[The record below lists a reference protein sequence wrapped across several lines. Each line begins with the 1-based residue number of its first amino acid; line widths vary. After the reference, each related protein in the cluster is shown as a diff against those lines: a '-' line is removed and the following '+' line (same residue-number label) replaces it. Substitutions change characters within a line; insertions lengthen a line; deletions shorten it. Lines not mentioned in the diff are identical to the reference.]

1 MFDGDDVTVPVQVN
15 INEEQVNDVYDR
27 LCKTFPH
34 YPTDHKWRSKE
45 FNKLVTFDRSK
56 MFKPEGKMVGQSGH
70 GLSLAWSYMPHFW
83 NIKCGYMKT
92 PISVWESE
100 EKLKKGIRKML
111 DGSFWSVKEYHKMT
125 ASDIRSI
132 LRRFAGTQSVSNF
145 RPTAAA
151 TIYDKFLEKAS
162 PLFGGDA
169 GVTWDMSCGYGG
181 RLLGS
186 IVADVNYIGTDPCTE
201 TFEGLKNIRDD
212 WAGLNRTIEL
222 HKLGSEEFRPDR
234 NSVDLCFTSPPYYDW
249 EKYSDEDTQS
259 YKKYPTREEWIEG
272 FLRQTIENCHY
283 GLKKDGHMIL
293 NVANTQRIKNF
304 ESETIRLGIES
315 GFKLKDTW
323 YLQLSNQEGKDSIKR
338 EPFFIF
344 EK

>member
-1 MFDGDDVTVPVQVN
+1 MFDRDYVTMQIQELVD
-15 INEEQVNDVYDR
+15 EVYDMW
-27 LCKTFPH
+27 KTKGFPY
-34 YPTDHKWRSKE
+34 YPTEYNWRRKE
-45 FNKLVTFDRSK
+45 FYKLTQFDRSTL
-56 MFKPEGKMVGQSGH
+56 FKPKSKAVGASAH
-70 GLSLAWSYMPHFW
+70 GLSLAWSYMPHHW
-83 NIKCGYMKT
+83 GIKCGTMKT
-92 PISVWESE
+92 PMEIWNDEKHFKIGIKKLLTGTFWEQ
-100 EKLKKGIRKML
+100 
-111 DGSFWSVKEYHKMT
+111 KEHHNIT
-125 ASDIRSI
+125 ASDMRSL
-132 LRRFAGTQSVSNF
+132 LRRYSGTQAVSNF

-151 TIYDKFLEKAS
+151 LLYDKFLEKAT
-162 PLFGGDA
+162 PLFGTQA
-169 GVTWDMSCGYGG
+169 GTTWDMSCGYGG

-186 IVADVNYIGTDPCTE
+186 IAADVNYIGTDPCTE
-201 TFEGLKNIRDD
+201 TFEGLKQIKED
-212 WAGLNRTIEL
+212 WSNSSRTIEL
-222 HKLGSEEFRPDR
+222 HQMGSEEFRPDR

-272 FLRQTIENCHY
+272 FLRQTIENCYY

-304 ESETIRLGIES
+304 ESETIRLGTET